1 MKSPGVAALLLLAGL
16 NASCSSLM
24 QEEERPR
31 ERPPL
36 TDEQASSI
44 YVDKGVNYMEAGQY
58 EVALQDLQKALEL
71 NDENSEA
78 HNAIAVLYQRIDDP
92 SQADSHF
99 RKALSLKPDNFGARN
114 NYGRFLC
121 LNERPQEAFEQFSQ
135 VIGTKLYGQPW
146 IPLTNAGVCARSIG
160 RLPQA
165 ENYLRQALVSN
176 ASFPPA
182 LLEMARVSRET
193 GQAMAARGFLQ
204 RYLTATG
211 PTPEALM
218 LGVEIEMGLGNQQS
232 ANDYLQTLHQKFPDS
247 TEVMQARQKL
257 RQ

>member
-1 MKSPGVAALLLLAGL
+1 MKSAGL
-16 NASCSSLM
+16 AAVLLGALNTACSSLP
-24 QEEERPR
+24 QEEGRPR
-31 ERPPL
+31 AQRPL

-44 YVDKGVNYMEAGQY
+44 YVDKGVNYMDSGQY
-58 EVALQDLQKALEL
+58 EVALQDMQKAIEL

-78 HNAIAVLYQRIDDP
+78 HNAIAVLYQRIDDR

-121 LNERPQEAFEQFSQ
+121 LNERPQEAFEQFNQ
-135 VIGTKLYGQPW
+135 VIDTKLYGQPW

-160 RLPQA
+160 QLPQA
-165 ENYLRQALVSN
+165 ENYLRKALVAN
-176 ASFPPA
+176 PNFPPA

-193 GQAMAARGFLQ
+193 GQAMAARGFVQ
-204 RYLTATG
+204 RYLGGTG

-218 LGVEIEMGLGNQQS
+218 LGIEIEMGLGNTQ
-232 ANDYLQTLHQKFPDS
+232 AAADYLQTMRNEFPDS
-247 TEVMQARQKL
+247 PEVMQARQKL